1 MSIAIYTIKGGVGKT
16 TLSVQASQML
26 NYTYVTNDAHASVH
40 DLMDEEKS
48 FLVSATEFDEI
59 PFDESI
65 IYDFGGFKDN
75 RIKSILEKVDKVVI
89 PTLTSMADIK
99 GTLAT
104 LKEVV
109 EFNKNIILVIN
120 RSKSDNKAKELKEYL
135 EEEVNK
141 IDNSLNINYL
151 LVRESSALQD
161 SLFDCESIETKAG
174 QNKFKRHIYRNAI
187 EDMSEFKRM
196 LEDK

>member
-1 MSIAIYTIKGGVGKT
+1 MSYAIYTIKGGVGKT

-26 NYTYVTNDAHASVH
+26 GYTYVTNDAHASVH

-48 FLVSATEFDEI
+48 FLVSSKDFDEI
-59 PFDESI
+59 PYDAEI
-65 IYDFGGFKDN
+65 VYDFGGFKDN
-75 RIKSILEKVDKVVI
+75 RIKPILEKVNKVVI

-104 LKEVV
+104 LKEVA

-120 RSKSDNKAKELKEYL
+120 RAKNDNKAIELKEYL
-135 EEEVNK
+135 EEEINK
-141 IDNSLNINYL
+141 IDSGLNIQYL

-161 SLFDCESIETKAG
+161 SLFDCESIESKAG
-174 QNKFKRHIYRNAI
+174 KNRFKRHIYRNAI
-187 EDMSEFKRM
+187 EDMSEFKKL
-196 LEDK
+196 LEV

>member
-1 MSIAIYTIKGGVGKT
+1 MSVAVYTIKGGVGKT

-26 NYTYVTNDAHASVH
+26 DYTYVTNDAHASVH

-48 FLVSATEFDEI
+48 FLVSASEFDEI
-59 PFDESI
+59 PYDDGI
-65 IYDFGGFKDN
+65 VYDFGGFKDN
-75 RIKSILEKVDKVVI
+75 RIKPILEKVNKVVI

-104 LKEVV
+104 IKEIA
-109 EFNKNIILVIN
+109 EINKNIVLVIN

-135 EEEVNK
+135 QEEIGK

-161 SLFDCESIETKAG
+161 SLFDCESIEAKAG
-174 QNKFKRHIYRNAI
+174 KNRFKRHIYRNAI
-187 EDMSEFKRM
+187 EDMSEFKKL
-196 LEDK
+196 LEV